1 MEENEMTVKR
11 IGMFGVFFVILAWT
25 IYAQEPSQ
33 EDQQKMMEAYMK
45 MSALNENHEHLKNF
59 VGEWEVS
66 TKGWWYPGAEP
77 AASQGTSKGE
87 MIMGGRF
94 LKMHFIGTMF
104 GQPFEGLQIIGYDN
118 LKKKY
123 VTFWI
128 DNTSTA
134 FFLMSGTRDKEKN
147 VTTEAGEWPDPIS
160 GGTIKV
166 RDVTELNSED
176 EFKYEMYMTGPDGKE
191 FKTVEYIAKR
201 KK

>member
-1 MEENEMTVKR
+1 MEKNVMTVKR
-11 IGMFGVFFVILAWT
+11 IGMLGVFFVILALT

-45 MSALNENHEHLKNF
+45 MSALNENHEHLKIF
-59 VGEWEVS
+59 AGDWEVS
-66 TKGWWYPGAEP
+66 TKGWMYPGAEP
-77 AASQGTSKGE
+77 ALSQGISKGG

-94 LKMHFIGTMF
+94 LKMHFKGTMF
-104 GQPFEGLQIIGYDN
+104 GQPFECLQIIGYDN
-118 LKKKY
+118 LQKKY

-128 DNTSTA
+128 DSTSTA
-134 FFLMSGTRDKEKN
+134 FYLMSGTRDKEKN
-147 VTTEAGEWPDPIS
+147 VTTEAGVWPDPMT

-166 RDVTELNSED
+166 RDVTELISKD

-191 FKTVEYIAKR
+191 FKIVEYIAKR